1 MIMIGIKK
9 GKKPELGMDVKNLA
23 GKAETLMNKNAI
35 THLQATKKGK
45 KGALLGVHE
54 FSAKKIK
61 KSGTAKLVGL
71 KGHHKFI

>member
-9 GKKPELGMDVKNLA
+9 GKKLEIGMDVKNLA

-45 KGALLGVHE
+45 KSHLLGVHE
-54 FSAKKIK
+54 FSSKKLK
-61 KSGTAKLVGL
+61 VTGNAKLVGA